1 MVITRTD
8 LDEIKKVISDEV
20 RTAFTDKFKDQ
31 LADTIYRKIE
41 AKFNTKFEA
50 LKSDL
55 DNVKT
60 ELMAVKRE
68 NLQLKS
74 TLDNTEQFS
83 RGRNV
88 RIFGMD
94 ETENE
99 NLSLSV
105 LKLFNNKLKL
115 DSMNKSDIKNCLRV
129 VAKNPVPDKPR
140 AVLVEFVSVNKRSEV
155 LKCRKLLKGAKISI
169 KEDLTQYR
177 LKLLSAAIA
186 KFSSKN
192 AWCLHGNVYVKN
204 SGGVHRVQN
213 DSDIQVLNI

>member
-213 DSDIQVLNI
+213 DNDIQVLNI